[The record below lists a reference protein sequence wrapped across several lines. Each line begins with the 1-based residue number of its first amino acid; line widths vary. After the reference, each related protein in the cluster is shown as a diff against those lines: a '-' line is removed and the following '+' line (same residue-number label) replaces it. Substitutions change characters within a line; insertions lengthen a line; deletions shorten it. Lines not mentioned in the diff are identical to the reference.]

1 MKHASCRL
9 QNQEGS
15 HPQRDSLA
23 TCLGGNITSP
33 SSWVPWP
40 SAPTGLLGVV
50 VMWGMEGTVLIRVD
64 ITSMLEV
71 GDLLMEAPSFQAVA
85 DSCELLV
92 FMLNLCGDGALVGL
106 ELGVLLV
113 VMLVSLNFCRGCEVE
128 IMDYYSQGEEG
139 GPCGLEELLA
149 PVRHGVEFPL

>member
-1 MKHASCRL
+1 M
-9 QNQEGS
+9 
-15 HPQRDSLA
+15 
-23 TCLGGNITSP
+23 
-33 SSWVPWP
+33 
-40 SAPTGLLGVV
+40 GLLGVV

-92 FMLNLCGDGALVGL
+92 FMLNLCDDGALVGL

-128 IMDYYSQGEEG
+128 VMDYHSQGEEG

-149 PVRHGVEFPL
+149 PVGHGVDVSS